1 MSEGPQS
8 TASVSQEIT
17 TPAAASTS
25 VEEAIFASGGVS
37 GSFEDSGEIE
47 EEGEDDDYPEL
58 EPQKLAVAQ
67 LRQALAAR
75 RQQAEEIL
83 AEAYVSERQQRT
95 RERLIKEEAELLRQ
109 LQACEGLMRTGKRR
123 LKAAEKAQQKQAAAL
138 AALSTSAV
146 EYSGSSPPSEV
157 VSEVPSE
164 IASEVETGEES
175 GRLGASSGS
184 ISMDLPTG
192 DRRASSRSLRS
203 SIADEVYSSFDASPR
218 RGTTSS
224 EIASEV
230 ASEVGESS
238 GRFEASTASLV
249 EEIEGGSGASGVAS
263 DETRSVASDVEM
275 SAGASR
281 RGSTDVEESI
291 WPSSSGGALGAS
303 APPVRSFGL
312 LRCKEVQRW
321 IASVGVLRCK
331 GVCKNV

>member
-47 EEGEDDDYPEL
+47 EEGDDDDDYPEL

-146 EYSGSSPPSEV
+146 EY
-157 VSEVPSE
+157 
-164 IASEVETGEES
+164 
-175 GRLGASSGS
+175 
-184 ISMDLPTG
+184 
-192 DRRASSRSLRS
+192 
-203 SIADEVYSSFDASPR
+203 
-218 RGTTSS
+218 
-224 EIASEV
+224 
-230 ASEVGESS
+230 
-238 GRFEASTASLV
+238 
-249 EEIEGGSGASGVAS
+249 
-263 DETRSVASDVEM
+263 
-275 SAGASR
+275 
-281 RGSTDVEESI
+281 
-291 WPSSSGGALGAS
+291 
-303 APPVRSFGL
+303 
-312 LRCKEVQRW
+312 
-321 IASVGVLRCK
+321 
-331 GVCKNV
+331 